1 MKSVLI
7 IGMGQYG
14 NHLCKKMYELGN
26 EIMIVDKEE
35 SQLSECLSLST
46 AAQVGDCTKREVIQ
60 SLGVDNFDVCFVCMA
75 DDFENSLVITSLVK
89 EFGAKMVV
97 SEASKKM
104 QVRFLLNNGADEVAY
119 PVRDNA
125 ERIGVKYGTNLVLD
139 YIELA
144 DGYSMY
150 EINPLKNW
158 IGKSIRQI
166 DVRAKYNITIIAIK
180 EDDKCNF
187 TPDID
192 KILEKD
198 TTLMIVGNESDI
210 QKLLTK

>member
-1 MKSVLI
+1 MRSVLI

-26 EIMIVDKEE
+26 EIMIVDKVE
-35 SQLSECLSLST
+35 SQLSECLPLST
-46 AAQVGDCTKREVIQ
+46 AAQVGDCTKREVVQ
-60 SLGVDNFDVCFVCMA
+60 SLGVENFDVCFVCMA
-75 DDFENSLVITSLVK
+75 DDFESSLVITSLVK
-89 EFGAKMVV
+89 ELGAKTVV

-104 QVRFLLNNGADEVAY
+104 QVRFLLSNGADEVAY

-125 ERIGVKYGTNLVLD
+125 ERIGVKYGTNMVLD
-139 YIELA
+139 YIELS

-150 EINPLKNW
+150 EIHPLKSW
-158 IGKSIRQI
+158 IGKTIRQL
-166 DVRAKYNITIIAIK
+166 DVRAKYNISVIATK

-192 KILEKD
+192 EVLEED
-198 TTLMIVGNESDI
+198 TTLMIVGNEEDI
-210 QKLLTK
+210 KKIITK